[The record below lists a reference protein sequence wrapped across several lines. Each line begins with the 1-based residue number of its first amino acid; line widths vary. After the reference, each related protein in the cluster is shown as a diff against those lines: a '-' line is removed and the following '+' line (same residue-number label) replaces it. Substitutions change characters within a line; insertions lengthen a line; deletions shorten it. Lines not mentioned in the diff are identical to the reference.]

1 MHQLQYLSRLPLGLF
16 MHCSITR
23 YKIINRQSRK
33 GHPVV
38 LQATFRKDG
47 CLTPVQKDTETS
59 EVSIVENYTDVVSKK
74 QMKALT
80 TTMPLVVKKE
90 KKKKS
95 EREIVSRGNLCLLRE
110 FLKAQMKRI
119 SNLQILDR
127 VQRERGEEASAQ
139 LVTARMCFT
148 YFSCGGDSKKRKG
161 K

>member
-1 MHQLQYLSRLPLGLF
+1 M
-16 MHCSITR
+16 
-23 YKIINRQSRK
+23 
-33 GHPVV
+33 
-38 LQATFRKDG
+38 
-47 CLTPVQKDTETS
+47 QKDTETS

-95 EREIVSRGNLCLLRE
+95 EREIVSSGNLCLLRE

-127 VQRERGEEASAQ
+127 V
-139 LVTARMCFT
+139 
-148 YFSCGGDSKKRKG
+148 
-161 K
+161 

>member
-1 MHQLQYLSRLPLGLF
+1 M
-16 MHCSITR
+16 
-23 YKIINRQSRK
+23 
-33 GHPVV
+33 
-38 LQATFRKDG
+38 
-47 CLTPVQKDTETS
+47 QKDTETS

-80 TTMPLVVKKE
+80 TIMPLVVKKE

-127 VQRERGEEASAQ
+127 V
-139 LVTARMCFT
+139 
-148 YFSCGGDSKKRKG
+148 
-161 K
+161 

>member
-1 MHQLQYLSRLPLGLF
+1 M
-16 MHCSITR
+16 
-23 YKIINRQSRK
+23 
-33 GHPVV
+33 
-38 LQATFRKDG
+38 
-47 CLTPVQKDTETS
+47 QKDTETS

-127 VQRERGEEASAQ
+127 V
-139 LVTARMCFT
+139 
-148 YFSCGGDSKKRKG
+148 
-161 K
+161 